1 MKQSSLKTFW
11 QNTYK
16 GASPIPV
23 IITIQVLLFVL
34 IHIFDLLREV
44 GLTQTPYYDYSVS
57 FLSLPLSFDK
67 FLTQPWSLVTFPF
80 LYTGIFQLLFDC
92 LWLFWIGN
100 TFLVFLNKRQ
110 MLYLYF
116 SAIMV
121 GAVTFLLLGGI
132 PALQRSVQQSF
143 HTSTFGIVALVAATT
158 MLVPKMEV
166 RLFLFGNVQ
175 LRYIAFFYIALS
187 VIFYALVN
195 KAGAIAI
202 LVTAAWGALY
212 LNQLQAGR
220 DFSQLFQRKQKRS
233 KLRVV
238 HHNKQTS
245 TARGNRHPSDMP
257 NQVEIDEI
265 LDKISIGGYESLT
278 SHEKEVLFK
287 ASKSES

>member
-11 QNTYK
+11 QNTYR
-16 GASPIPV
+16 GTSPIPA
-23 IITIQVLLFVL
+23 IITVQVLLFVL

-44 GLTQTPYYDYSVS
+44 GLTQTPYYDYSVT

-67 FLTQPWSLVTFPF
+67 FLTQPWSLLTFPF

-110 MLYLYF
+110 LLYVYF
-116 SAIMV
+116 SAILV
-121 GAVTFLLLGGI
+121 GAIVFLLAGSI
-132 PALQRSVQQSF
+132 PALQGSVQQSF
-143 HTSTFGIVALVAATT
+143 HTSIFGIVALVTTMT

-195 KAGAIAI
+195 RAGAIAI
-202 LVTAAWGALY
+202 LVSAAWGAMY
-212 LNQLQAGR
+212 LNQLNGGR
-220 DFSQLFQRKQKRS
+220 DFSQLFERKQKRS

-245 TARGNRHPSDMP
+245 AARSNRHPGDMP

>member
-67 FLTQPWSLVTFPF
+67 FLTQPWSLLTFPF

-187 VIFYALVN
+187 IIFYALVN
-195 KAGAIAI
+195 KAGAIAV

-238 HHNKQTS
+238 HHNKQTN